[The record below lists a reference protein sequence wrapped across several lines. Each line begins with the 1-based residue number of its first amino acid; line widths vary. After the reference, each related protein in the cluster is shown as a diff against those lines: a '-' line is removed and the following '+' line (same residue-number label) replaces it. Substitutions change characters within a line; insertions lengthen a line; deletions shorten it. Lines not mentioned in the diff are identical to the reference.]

1 MTQNWEKTTRSPA
14 RRRSS
19 TNRLVVGHIA
29 RSGDIEVFR
38 CPSRPCAGHAR
49 PCSSATWGRAPT
61 STSSSGSPT
70 RRRQSSP
77 VGSIPVGSI
86 PVEDGGSS
94 IDNRSEALPP
104 ETLQDIPVGSIP
116 VGSIS
121 ANRGS
126 ADEAAQVVADG
137 EEGFYTIT
145 VSGYNG
151 SHSDEP
157 FVLRVV
163 QTPPPDLPACPA
175 RGLTLGAAGTLAAP
189 AAGTKTLFIVNRQ
202 RMTALHGAQAT
213 ADMLAA
219 AGRIAGRPEVGG
231 QILEVDGDA
240 AVRAAYGAWDAQPC
254 SINAV
259 NNVVAA
265 VNAVVARFRAASP
278 SVRYVVLLGSDDA
291 LPMMRRLDPRDD
303 LERDGGG
310 RRPAVHAP
318 ERQRERS
325 LRRRGARLLPERQR
339 LRRVHGDAVARPRPY
354 LPNVAVG
361 RLVETSTDIERQ
373 LLLYENKNGQL
384 EPHSTL
390 TTAYDFLTD
399 GGEAV
404 AAGLAP
410 LGGASSLI
418 SETWTAANLGTAFT
432 NNPTPADVLSVNAHY
447 SHWLLQPAAGTTLV
461 STDDLP
467 DVEGP
472 FTARILFTM
481 GCHGGLNVPDSLLG
495 PTPTSFQRARL
506 LDWTQSYAQARA
518 AVYVANTGFG
528 YGDTV
533 ANALSERLMSIFAAK
548 LPSEGTIGERWL
560 DARARVLRDRRRRT
574 ACTTRRR

>member
-1 MTQNWEKTTRSPA
+1 MPVPTVRGTRTTVYLSHMGEGA
-14 RRRSS
+14 DFD
-19 TNRLVVGHIA
+19 LVVGKPDA
-29 RSGDIEVFR
+29 
-38 CPSRPCAGHAR
+38 PSL
-49 PCSSATWGRAPT
+49 
-61 STSSSGSPT
+61 
-70 RRRQSSP
+70 QSNP

-104 ETLQDIPVGSIP
+104 ETLQDVPVGSIP

-151 SHSDEP
+151 SHSDAP

-175 RGLTLGAAGTLAAP
+175 RGLTLGAPGTLAAP

-219 AGRIAGRPEVGG
+219 AGRVAGRPEVGG

-278 SVRYVVLLGSDDA
+278 GVRYVVLLGSDDA
-291 LPMMRRLDPRDD
+291 LPMMRRLDPVTISNETEEAAD
-303 LERDGGG
+303 L
-310 RRPAVHAP
+310 
-318 ERQRERS
+318 
-325 LRRRGARLLPERQR
+325 
-339 LRRVHGDAVARPRPY
+339 
-354 LPNVAVG
+354 
-361 RLVETSTDIERQ
+361 
-373 LLLYENKNGQL
+373 
-384 EPHSTL
+384 
-390 TTAYDFLTD
+390 
-399 GGEAV
+399 
-404 AAGLAP
+404 
-410 LGGASSLI
+410 
-418 SETWTAANLGTAFT
+418 
-432 NNPTPADVLSVNAHY
+432 
-447 SHWLLQPAAGTTLV
+447 
-461 STDDLP
+461 
-467 DVEGP
+467 
-472 FTARILFTM
+472 LFTLRN
-481 GCHGGLNVPDSLLG
+481 GN
-495 PTPTSFQRARL
+495 
-506 LDWTQSYAQARA
+506 
-518 AVYVANTGFG
+518 
-528 YGDTV
+528 
-533 ANALSERLMSIFAAK
+533 ANALYAAAALGYFLSDSVTARSRPCRGSAATSISRTS
-548 LPSEGTIGERWL
+548 PSAGSSRPRGTSSASSCSTR
-560 DARARVLRDRRRRT
+560 ARADCSILSPRSRPRTTSSPTAARRLPPGLPRS
-574 ACTTRRR
+574 AVPAA